1 MLTIAEGAMYEAI
14 HVHTLTFLHVFSVRR
29 LLCLL
34 SKVGEPAYAGGGGGG
49 GEKSDVLSHD
59 NITCRLQSLHKYTA
73 DLESICWTLQLS
85 STAATL

>member
-34 SKVGEPAYAGGGGGG
+34 SKVCEPAYAGGGGGG
-49 GEKSDVLSHD
+49 GEIGRT
-59 NITCRLQSLHKYTA
+59 ITSQYYM
-73 DLESICWTLQLS
+73 
-85 STAATL
+85 

>member
-1 MLTIAEGAMYEAI
+1 MYEAI

-34 SKVGEPAYAGGGGGG
+34 SKVCEPAYAGGGGGGG

-73 DLESICWTLQLS
+73 DLESIC
-85 STAATL
+85 

>member
-34 SKVGEPAYAGGGGGG
+34 SKVCEPAYAGGGRNRTYYHMTILHV
-49 GEKSDVLSHD
+49 DCSH
-59 NITCRLQSLHKYTA
+59 YT
-73 DLESICWTLQLS
+73 STLLI
-85 STAATL
+85 

>member
-1 MLTIAEGAMYEAI
+1 MYEAI

-34 SKVGEPAYAGGGGGG
+34 SKVCEPAYAGGG

-73 DLESICWTLQLS
+73 DLESIC
-85 STAATL
+85 

>member
-1 MLTIAEGAMYEAI
+1 MYEAI

-29 LLCLL
+29 EDYCPKFESLRTR
-34 SKVGEPAYAGGGGGG
+34 GGGGG

-73 DLESICWTLQLS
+73 DLESIC
-85 STAATL
+85 